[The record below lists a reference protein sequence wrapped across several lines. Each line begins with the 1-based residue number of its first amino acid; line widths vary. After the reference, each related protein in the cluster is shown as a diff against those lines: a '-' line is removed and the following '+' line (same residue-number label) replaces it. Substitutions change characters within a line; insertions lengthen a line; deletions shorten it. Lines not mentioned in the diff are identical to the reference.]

1 MIRCHFND
9 IDVITD
15 TGTVSFGN
23 FATTQKIMNEDNFFL
38 LRNNTNKDYNA
49 NIYMYKQFYIS
60 FNNTK

>member
-9 IDVITD
+9 IDVIID
-15 TGTVSFGN
+15 IGTVSFGN

-49 NIYMYKQFYIS
+49 NIYMCKQFYIS